1 MKKILLIF
9 MCVICFLNARE
20 NPFLPTEEANSTL
33 QTTNIN
39 LNAKPFDRKIFNLP
53 NDSREIDR
61 VVIYY
66 KSLDG
71 SIKEKTV
78 DINASINWK
87 DSLSLNV
94 VKAPEP
100 ASTPI
105 LDISVTKAASE
116 DNEKIDTQETN
127 ISQNP
132 QISNETNVTDS
143 IIPNIVVPSKT
154 ITFKNL
160 LRLDVFTKSI
170 KFITNDALLTHFKVE
185 GQNKIAIDFLH
196 PKSNFKTKN
205 LDISCGIFKN
215 ATFGAHG
222 KFYRV
227 VLSLDNGYKY
237 ELSKEGNNYV
247 LQAK

>member
-1 MKKILLIF
+1 MKKILLIYA
-9 MCVICFLNARE
+9 CAICIIYGRE
-20 NPFLPTEEANSTL
+20 NPFLPSEEINSSI

-39 LNAKPFDRKIFNLP
+39 LNAKPFDRKIFNMP

-94 VKAPEP
+94 VKSPEP

-105 LDISVTKAASE
+105 LDISVTKTASE
-116 DNEKIDTQETN
+116 DNQKMDAQETN
-127 ISQNP
+127 ISSNSK
-132 QISNETNVTDS
+132 ITNETNVTDS
-143 IIPNIVVPSKT
+143 IVPNIVVPSKT
-154 ITFKNL
+154 VTFKNL

-170 KFITNDALLTHFKVE
+170 KFVTNDALLTHFKVE
-185 GQNKIAIDFLH
+185 GQNKIAIDFSH
-196 PKSNFKTKN
+196 PKSNFKTQT

-237 ELSKEGNNYV
+237 ELSKEGDSYL